1 MKTFVRLIRRYVLAA
16 VGIVLLLLFSG
27 VAVLGWLGW
36 QESCRLPQ
44 REYSSSEIADSM
56 VETAEGLAFGAE
68 RTPQEWMNGYEWAM
82 VLDDVGN
89 IRWSYGLPQDLNHA
103 YTPGDIAKFARWY
116 LADYPVFCWTE
127 PYGLF
132 VIGLPKGSLWKYS
145 IYSSPDFA
153 LSMVRVLPAAALGL
167 LMLGLVLCFWLS
179 WRGAKR
185 LETVAN
191 GLDALA
197 QGQTVRLPTD
207 GFAGELAEKLN
218 QTGAQLQAKNEMLAR
233 RDNART
239 QWIAGVSHD
248 VRTPLA
254 LILGWAEQLEQ
265 DALLPG
271 SSRQKAAGIRT
282 QCEKLRT
289 LIDDLNLTSKLEY
302 GAQPLRRKDL
312 RAGPLFRQLVAQ
324 FCESPLLPAHQND
337 QTDETGL
344 GIQCQQGLLQVCQH
358 AVEQDLPDVAQQ
370 DAADQVGHE
379 EHGTED
385 VGALDAAG
393 QHQCNGKST
402 HIDKYSAY
410 HGKRRRKA
418 KGVQKGGI
426 LKYREVVLDAYKGG
440 LGNGSEPLEG
450 QVNAPDK
457 GPDEADDKGD
467 QSRKHK
473 YRPVFT
479 NGFLHDIPPQGAV

>member
-89 IRWSYGLPQDLNHA
+89 IRWSYGLPQELNHA
-103 YTPGDIAKFARWY
+103 YTPGDVAKFARWY

-167 LMLGLVLCFWLS
+167 LMLGLALCFWLS

-218 QTGAQLQAKNEMLAR
+218 RTGAQLQAKNEMLSR

-265 DALLPG
+265 DAALPAPA
-271 SSRQKAAGIRT
+271 RQKAGGIRT
-282 QCEKLRT
+282 QSERLRT
-289 LIDDLNLTSKLEY
+289 LIDDLNLTSKLQY
-302 GAQPLRRKDL
+302 GAQPLRREL
-312 RAGPLFRQLVAQ
+312 LTVGPLLRQLVAQ
-324 FCESPLLPAHQND
+324 FCDSPLADQCDLSLTQTLDAEQAQISADPALLGRLVENLLSNSVRHNPQPVTVCLCAEVRSR
-337 QTDETGL
+337 QLCLTFTDDGVGYPPAVLAALKEPESSEDAPHILGL
-344 GIQCQQGLLQVCQH
+344 HV
-358 AVEQDLPDVAQQ
+358 VEQIAAAHGGTAVFEQNHPHGARAIIRLPL
-370 DAADQVGHE
+370 GE
-379 EHGTED
+379 LTR
-385 VGALDAAG
+385 
-393 QHQCNGKST
+393 
-402 HIDKYSAY
+402 SA
-410 HGKRRRKA
+410 
-418 KGVQKGGI
+418 
-426 LKYREVVLDAYKGG
+426 
-440 LGNGSEPLEG
+440 
-450 QVNAPDK
+450 
-457 GPDEADDKGD
+457 
-467 QSRKHK
+467 
-473 YRPVFT
+473 
-479 NGFLHDIPPQGAV
+479 